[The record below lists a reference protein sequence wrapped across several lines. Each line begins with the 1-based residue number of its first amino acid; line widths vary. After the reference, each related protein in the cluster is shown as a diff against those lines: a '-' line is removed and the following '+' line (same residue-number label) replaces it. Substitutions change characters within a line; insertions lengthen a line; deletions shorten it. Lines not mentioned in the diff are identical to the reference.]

1 MYSVTRW
8 IVVPLIQLVVER
20 VWLESQQNHNVINMS
35 RRDSTSEQE
44 EGEEEDTSFE
54 MEASLIAPPPEN
66 PRETA
71 QLQAIIGPDLTIRNE
86 SPQAAPY
93 SSRKVYK
100 KPSAYTPPQGIPQLP
115 KLAHGG
121 RYLKESLNN
130 LDILKDVPNSEEED
144 AELGHF
150 KNPDADD
157 VIKHHNM
164 LTKRKNR
171 VGALSKGYLERHFKG
186 AKALDS
192 SSPNYLSSLILADT
206 RRDPERPW
214 EYNSED
220 EKEGSD
226 DEEHLKGDSFFLLS
240 MRERPTLLPNQGKV
254 VFPTV
259 RKRMYDLCQTGM

>member
-1 MYSVTRW
+1 
-8 IVVPLIQLVVER
+8 
-20 VWLESQQNHNVINMS
+20 
-35 RRDSTSEQE
+35 
-44 EGEEEDTSFE
+44 
-54 MEASLIAPPPEN
+54 
-66 PRETA
+66 
-71 QLQAIIGPDLTIRNE
+71 
-86 SPQAAPY
+86 
-93 SSRKVYK
+93 
-100 KPSAYTPPQGIPQLP
+100 
-115 KLAHGG
+115 
-121 RYLKESLNN
+121 
-130 LDILKDVPNSEEED
+130 
-144 AELGHF
+144 
-150 KNPDADD
+150 
-157 VIKHHNM
+157 M

-240 MRERPTLLPNQGKV
+240 MRELPTLLPNQGKV

-259 RKRMYDLCQTGM
+259 RKRMYDLCQTGMQLEIKHNRLYHQALHIHSICQEAEKDRNDLRNRVLELEATPSSFSDNPRRMIKQNSMHTFRSATKKSLP